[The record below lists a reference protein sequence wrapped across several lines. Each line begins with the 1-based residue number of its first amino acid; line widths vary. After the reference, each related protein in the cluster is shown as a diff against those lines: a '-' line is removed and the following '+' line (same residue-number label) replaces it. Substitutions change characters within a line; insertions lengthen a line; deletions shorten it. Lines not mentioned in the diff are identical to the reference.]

1 MVLPVYQMDLEDSV
15 VSALLDLAVND
26 VKIEMVVLVNHV
38 TTVVFVLV
46 QVVALTHVN
55 VLQVLKDKIANK
67 VNENI
72 FY

>member
-38 TTVVFVLV
+38 TTMVFVLV

-67 VNENI
+67 VNENKV
-72 FY
+72 Y